1 MLEAGGSPSLYQLS
15 FPTRP
20 FSKPVVRPFL
30 TAEWRWLVIL
40 DFHVDAALLEPLVP
54 RGTVLDLWNDRA
66 IVSVVGFRFLDTRV
80 LGVPVPAHRDFDEV
94 NLRFYVRRELS
105 DGSVR
110 RGVTFVRELVP
121 LPAVA
126 LVARAAFNEPYIV
139 RPMRSVAPAR
149 PTDKPGRI
157 HYAWQNP
164 RGWSRL
170 AATATGD
177 PTKIDPTTRD
187 GFVTDRHWGYTRQ
200 RNGGTIEYQVSH
212 RRWYGWRVDD
222 ASLEADIA
230 ATYGPEWSAE
240 LSRAPVSAMIVDG
253 SAVSVSRPTR
263 LPAPGA
269 GT

>member
-1 MLEAGGSPSLYQLS
+1 MRA
-15 FPTRP
+15 
-20 FSKPVVRPFL
+20 FL

-66 IVSVVGFRFLDTRV
+66 LVSVVGFRFLDTRL

-139 RPMRSVAPAR
+139 RPMRSVAPAA
-149 PTDKPGRI
+149 PTDRPGRV

-177 PTKIDPTTRD
+177 PTKIDLATRA

-200 RNGGTIEYQVSH
+200 RDGGTIEYQVTH
-212 RRWYGWRVDD
+212 RRWWAWQVEDV
-222 ASLEADIA
+222 ALEADIA
-230 ATYGPEWSAE
+230 ATYGADWTSE
-240 LSRAPVSAMIVDG
+240 LSRPPVHALMADG
-253 SAVSVSRPTR
+253 SPVAVSRPKR
-263 LPAPGA
+263 LSRS
-269 GT
+269 